1 MGKCYS
7 IWPFT
12 ESLSKGPMWLENDRS
27 LFHLPRGY
35 RTGLRLLGNIY
46 RALAPGITS
55 DHNPNIKMG
64 NLDKCP
70 QLQETQE
77 FLPLYGLTSG
87 RSLLFWM
94 RLPAKLLQS
103 SHFDYSC
110 IRSLIVEYADCGRA
124 ICEVEAAF

>member
-1 MGKCYS
+1 V
-7 IWPFT
+7 
-12 ESLSKGPMWLENDRS
+12 WLENDRW
-27 LFHLPRGY
+27 LLHLSRGY
-35 RTGLRLLGNIY
+35 WSGLRLLENAY
-46 RALAPGITS
+46 PRAQSPGVTS

-103 SHFDYSC
+103 SHFDNSC
-110 IRSLIVEYADCGRA
+110 IGSGIVDYADCGRA